1 MTRRSRTETPATLA
15 TLPSPAPELVETEL
29 SRSQKRAALGLLA
42 FIKST
47 PVGPRNKLVAN
58 YQWAMGRLVAD
69 GTIGPKTRARALAL
83 GALLPRR
90 IDVPLTD
97 PERL

>member
-1 MTRRSRTETPATLA
+1 MTKRTQPSSLA
-15 TLPSPAPELVETEL
+15 TLPTPSPALVETEL
-29 SRSQKRAALGLLA
+29 ARSQKRAALGLLA
-42 FIKST
+42 FLKST
-47 PVGPRNKLVAN
+47 PVGPRNPLVAN

-69 GTIGPKTRARALAL
+69 GTIGPRTRARALAL
-83 GALLPRR
+83 GALLPPR